1 MLAPMPFEAY
11 GAHIPWQRFAEMLFT
26 GYAEARL
33 AKAKRDA
40 LDEEEVEEEVAAD
53 HILYVTFIQRI
64 HFVVFW
70 GVSFVNACPSRFG
83 SELPRVC

>member
-53 HILYVTFIQRI
+53 HILYVTFIKP
-64 HFVVFW
+64 HPLCFVLGGFIFKCL
-70 GVSFVNACPSRFG
+70 SFTVR
-83 SELPRVC
+83 